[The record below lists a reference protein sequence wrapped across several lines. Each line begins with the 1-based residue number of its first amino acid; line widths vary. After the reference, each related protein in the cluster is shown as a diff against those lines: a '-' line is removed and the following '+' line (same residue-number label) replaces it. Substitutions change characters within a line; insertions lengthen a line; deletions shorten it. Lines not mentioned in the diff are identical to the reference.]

1 MGLCVPGSCRRWP
14 SPIGDDLFGKRENEM
29 DDANW
34 TTALATVVI
43 AVATGVNVWI
53 VKRAANAT
61 NQANSRME
69 KLIGN
74 IEFLIGSLDSHSTFQ
89 LALAAEAASVPVIAG
104 SEAISRQ
111 FRKSRSTDS
120 PSRSTRSTS

>member
-1 MGLCVPGSCRRWP
+1 
-14 SPIGDDLFGKRENEM
+14 M

-61 NQANSRME
+61 NQAKSRME

-89 LALAAEAASVPVIAG
+89 LALAAEAASVPVIAWKR
-104 SEAISRQ
+104 SHKQAIPKEQ
-111 FRKSRSTDS
+111 EHVQPFKFD
-120 PSRSTRSTS
+120 PIYIMVP